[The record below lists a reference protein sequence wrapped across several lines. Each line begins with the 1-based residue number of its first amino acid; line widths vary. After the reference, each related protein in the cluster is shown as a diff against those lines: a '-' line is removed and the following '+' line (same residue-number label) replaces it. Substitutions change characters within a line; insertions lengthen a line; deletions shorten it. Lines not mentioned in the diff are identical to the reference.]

1 MFPSLLW
8 FFLLLLLKARAG
20 CKVMLVGG
28 ILSPYGC
35 FGKTQIEVGRGVMWV
50 LAAITAEA
58 LSSL

>member
-1 MFPSLLW
+1 MFPSLLC
-8 FFLLLLLKARAG
+8 FFLLLLLKAGAG
-20 CKVMLVGG
+20 SKVMLVGG

-35 FGKTQIEVGRGVMWV
+35 FGKTQMEMGREVMWV